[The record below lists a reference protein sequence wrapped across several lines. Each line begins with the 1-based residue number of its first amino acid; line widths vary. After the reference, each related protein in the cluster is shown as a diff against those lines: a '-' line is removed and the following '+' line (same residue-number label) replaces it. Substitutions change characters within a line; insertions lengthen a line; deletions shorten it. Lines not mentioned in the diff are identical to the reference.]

1 MINETLE
8 HLKVKPIPKKPQQ
21 VQVMIQIPRE
31 GVAPKIIDKT
41 GENLINREQF
51 FSELQENLGVVQK
64 DFKKM
69 KKTASLVDSI
79 LNDTLKG
86 NSLHKLNK
94 SEFDPHGLKLS
105 SSLKEKSD
113 VEKPKKVENIEN
125 TLSEIKKTKEKIIIK
140 QTTDESMSKA
150 KVELPSKERLTPK
163 PSIKESEAEPATKTK
178 TKKIKGE
185 TIDET
190 LVIPKDLKIGR
201 TLYLNRI
208 PKLQP
213 NVLIKAPDYYLY
225 NREIFI
231 SFINSLFE
239 PYKQELLKEEKDLES
254 GKTSISCNS
263 GETNDF
269 SLLTHQK
276 IVRDYINIYT
286 PYRGLLLYHG
296 LGSGKTCSSIA
307 IAEGI
312 KNDKKVMVLTP
323 ASLRDNYVEE
333 LKKCG
338 DYLYKKN
345 QYWEFINTTTHP
357 QYIEYLS
364 TILKLPQEYIKSNGG
379 AWFINVKKEPK
390 YDSLDFEDQKKINT
404 QLDKMINYK
413 YQFIS
418 YNGLRS
424 SHLNGMTNGGTI
436 NPFSNKVIIIDE
448 AHNFISRIVNKLNR
462 KTCLSMKL
470 YNYLMDAENCKIILL
485 SGTPIIN
492 YPNEIAILFNILR
505 GTIRSYNCKLILDK
519 KTMSKEK
526 LEEIFSNAGI
536 LSYVDSI
543 EYNSVSYEVTI
554 TQNPFGYVKS
564 ESNKNKMVYTSDV
577 LSSENFIK
585 KIKSAL
591 EEQSL
596 KIAGNKINI
605 NGYKALPD
613 KFDDFK
619 SLFINPNNTI
629 NNPNM
634 FKMRIIGLTSYFRS
648 AQEQLMPSYD
658 HKNPKDFRIIEVP
671 MSDFQFGVYEEAR
684 VQERKLEEANKKK
697 KSKKTKT
704 GAEGDELYGE
714 NVSTYR
720 IFSRA
725 FCNFVFPRPTI
736 KRPMPNNDENIES
749 TLENIDQQNETD
761 NIAKNLSEE
770 ILDDLSAAEKIDNID
785 GKYDGDDIKDLEKDT
800 ENSKISDS
808 SYSKRISEALL
819 QLEKQSARYLSKEAL
834 QTYSP
839 KFLHILENIVD
850 DDHKGI
856 HLLYSQFKTLEG
868 IGIFKLVL
876 KQNNFVEFK
885 LKKNEKGE
893 YILNVAPEN
902 IGKPMYA
909 SYTGSET
916 PEEREIIK
924 NVLNSN
930 WKLVPSSIIKT
941 IEEIAPNN
949 FNGEII
955 KVLMITSSGA
965 EGISLK
971 NVRYVHITEPYW
983 HPVRIHQVIGRAR
996 RICSHSDL
1004 PKELQTVNVFLYLMV
1019 FSKSQLESDLSIELR
1034 LKDISKRDKKKI
1046 VTSDEYLYEISSIKE
1061 EINASLLNSVK
1072 ESAIDCS
1079 IHTRSSSNEKDV
1091 KCFVIG
1097 NPSENKYL
1105 YTPNIDA
1112 QDKDEGM
1119 KLNKKKEVL
1128 KLNELTI
1135 NGTKYAFDKK
1145 TKELYDYDSYLKQEI
1160 LLLGKLIKQPDG
1172 THKFQKI

>member
-1 MINETLE
+1 MNTETLE
-8 HLKVKPIPKKPQQ
+8 QLKIKPTPKKPQQ
-21 VQVMIQIPRE
+21 FQVILQIPSE
-31 GVAPKIIDKT
+31 GVGPTIIDKT
-41 GENLINREQF
+41 SEQLINREQF
-51 FSELQENLGVVQK
+51 FNEVQENLGVVQK
-64 DFKKM
+64 DYEKM
-69 KKTASLVDSI
+69 KKATFAKTSI
-79 LNDTLKG
+79 KDVV
-86 NSLHKLNK
+86 SQEPK
-94 SEFDPHGLKLS
+94 S
-105 SSLKEKSD
+105 
-113 VEKPKKVENIEN
+113 VKPEN
-125 TLSEIKKTKEKIIIK
+125 TLTQIVKTQEKITIK
-140 QTTDESMSKA
+140 EPTDETMKKA
-150 KVELPSKERLTPK
+150 NVELPSKERLTPK
-163 PSIKESEAEPATKTK
+163 PETGPGPSLPDLNKSKS
-178 TKKIKGE
+178 KKIKYE

-190 LVIPKDLKIGR
+190 LVIPKDLRIGR

-208 PKLQP
+208 PRLEP
-213 NVLIKAPDYYLY
+213 NVLIKAPNYYLY

-239 PYKQELLKEEKDLES
+239 PYKQQLLKEEKEMEL
-254 GKTSISCNS
+254 GKTSISCSASESN
-263 GETNDF
+263 NF
-269 SLLTHQK
+269 SLLIHQK

-312 KNDKKVMVLTP
+312 KNDKKILIMTP

-345 QYWEFINTTTHP
+345 QFWEFINTNTHP
-357 QYIEYLS
+357 QYVEYLS
-364 TILKLPQEYIKSNGG
+364 TLLKLPQEYINANGG
-379 AWFINVKKEPK
+379 AWFINVKKEPN
-390 YDSLDFEDQKKINT
+390 YDSLDFEDQKKINA

-448 AHNFISRIVNKLNR
+448 AHNFISRIVNKLTR
-462 KTCLSMKL
+462 KTSLSMKL

-485 SGTPIIN
+485 TGTPIIN

-505 GTIRSYNCKLILDK
+505 GSLRSYNFKLILDK
-519 KTMSKEK
+519 VPMTKEK
-526 LEEIFSNAGI
+526 LEELFYKANI
-536 LSYVDSI
+536 LNFIDSI
-543 EYNSVSYEVTI
+543 EYNSVSYEVNI

-564 ESNKNKMVYTSDV
+564 AADKNKLVYTSDV
-577 LSSENFIK
+577 LTSEEFVE
-585 KIKSAL
+585 KIMSAF
-591 EEQSL
+591 ESQSL
-596 KIAGNKINI
+596 KIANKKINI
-605 NGYKALPD
+605 NSYKALPD
-613 KFDDFK
+613 NFDDFK
-619 SLFINPNNTI
+619 TLFINPNNTI
-629 NNPNM
+629 NNPSM

-658 HKNPKDFRIIEVP
+658 HSNPSDFKIIKVP

-684 VQERKLEEANKKK
+684 IQERKLEEANKKK
-697 KSKKTKT
+697 KSKKTKS
-704 GAEGDELYGE
+704 GAQGDELYSDST
-714 NVSTYR
+714 STYR

-725 FCNFVFPRPTI
+725 FCNFVFPKPDI
-736 KRPMPNNDENIES
+736 KRPMPNDEATIEA
-749 TLENIDQQNETD
+749 TLENIGQEDDSEAISK
-761 NIAKNLSEE
+761 NISEE
-770 ILDDLSAAEKIDNID
+770 LLDDLTIAEKLENVD
-785 GKYDGDDIKDLEKDT
+785 GKYDADDIKELEKDLA
-800 ENSKISDS
+800 NPKVNDA
-808 SYSKRISEALL
+808 SYSKRISEALKE
-819 QLEKQSARYLSKEAL
+819 LEKYSHKYLSKEGL
-834 QTYSP
+834 QLYSP
-839 KFLHILENIVD
+839 KFLHILENIID
-850 DDHKGI
+850 DDHRGI

-885 LKKNEKGE
+885 LKKNDKGE
-893 YILNVAPEN
+893 YMLNIGEEN
-902 IGKPMYA
+902 MGKPMYA
-909 SYTGSET
+909 AYTGSET

-930 WKLVPSSIIKT
+930 WKLVPSSIVKT
-941 IEEIAPNN
+941 IETLAPNN
-949 FNGEII
+949 FYGQII

-1019 FSKSQLESDLSIELR
+1019 FSEAQLSSDLSIELR
-1034 LKDISKRDKKKI
+1034 LKDISKKDKKQVI
-1046 VTSDEYLYEISSIKE
+1046 TSDEYLYEISSIKE
-1061 EINASLLNSVK
+1061 EINASLLQGVK

-1079 IHTRSSSNEKDV
+1079 IHTRSTSKEKDV

-1097 NPSENKYL
+1097 NPSENKYI
-1105 YTPNIDA
+1105 YTPNIEA

-1119 KLNKKKEVL
+1119 KLNKKTEVL
-1128 KLNELTI
+1128 KLNELLI
-1135 NGTKYAFDKK
+1135 NGNKYAYNKV
-1145 TKELYDYDSYLKQEI
+1145 TKELFDYDSYLKDEL
-1160 LLLGKLIKQPDG
+1160 LLLGKLVKQDDG
-1172 THKFQKI
+1172 THRFQKV

>member
-8 HLKVKPIPKKPQQ
+8 QLKIKPIPKKPQQ
-21 VQVMIQIPRE
+21 FQVILQIPSE
-31 GVAPKIIDKT
+31 GIGPTIIDKT
-41 GENLINREQF
+41 SEQLINREQF
-51 FSELQENLGVVQK
+51 FNELQENLGVVQK
-64 DFKKM
+64 DYDKM
-69 KKTASLVDSI
+69 KKATFTKPSPSI
-79 LNDTLKG
+79 KDAILQEPKLGTTKSTKSKKTLG
-86 NSLHKLNK
+86 
-94 SEFDPHGLKLS
+94 P
-105 SSLKEKSD
+105 
-113 VEKPKKVENIEN
+113 EN
-125 TLSEIKKTKEKIIIK
+125 TLTQIMKTQEKIIIK
-140 QTTDESMSKA
+140 EPSTEAMKKA
-150 KVELPSKERLTPK
+150 NVELPSKERLTPK
-163 PSIKESEAEPATKTK
+163 PETQPSDTTKSK
-178 TKKIKGE
+178 SKKIKGE

-190 LVIPKDLKIGR
+190 LVIPKDLRIGR

-208 PKLQP
+208 PKLEP
-213 NVLIKAPDYYLY
+213 NVLIKAPNYYLY

-239 PYKQELLKEEKDLES
+239 PYKQELLKEEKEMEL
-254 GKTSISCNS
+254 GKTSISCSASDSN
-263 GETNDF
+263 NF
-269 SLLTHQK
+269 SLLIHQK

-312 KNDKKVMVLTP
+312 KNDKKILIMTP

-345 QYWEFINTTTHP
+345 QYWEFINTKTHP
-357 QYIEYLS
+357 QYVEYLS
-364 TILKLPQEYIKSNGG
+364 TLLKLPQEYIASNGG
-379 AWFINVKKEPK
+379 AWFINVKKEPN
-390 YDSLDFEDQKKINT
+390 YDSLDFEDQKKINA

-448 AHNFISRIVNKLNR
+448 AHNFISRIVNKLTR
-462 KTCLSMKL
+462 KTSLSMKL

-485 SGTPIIN
+485 TGTPIIN

-505 GTIRSYNCKLILDK
+505 GTLRSYNFKLLLDK
-519 KTMSKEK
+519 TTMTREK
-526 LEEIFSNAGI
+526 LEELFYKANI
-536 LSYVDSI
+536 LNFIDSI

-554 TQNPFGYVKS
+554 SQNPFGYIKS
-564 ESNKNKMVYTSDV
+564 AADKNKLVYTSDI
-577 LSSENFIK
+577 LTSDEFLE
-585 KIKSAL
+585 KIMSAF
-591 EEQSL
+591 EGQSL
-596 KIAGNKINI
+596 KIANKKINV
-605 NGYKALPD
+605 NSYKALPD
-613 KFDDFK
+613 NFDDFK
-619 SLFINPNNTI
+619 ALFINPNNTI
-629 NNPNM
+629 NNPAM

-658 HKNPKDFRIIEVP
+658 HANPNDFKIIKVP

-684 VQERKLEEANKKK
+684 IQERKLEEANKKK
-697 KSKKTKT
+697 KSKKTKG
-704 GAEGDELYGE
+704 GAQGDDLYSDST
-714 NVSTYR
+714 STYR

-725 FCNFVFPRPTI
+725 FCNFVFPKPDI
-736 KRPMPNNDENIES
+736 KRPMPNNEATIEA
-749 TLENIDQQNETD
+749 TLENISDEGIGE
-761 NIAKNLSEE
+761 NISKNISEE
-770 ILDDLSAAEKIDNID
+770 LLDDLSVAEKLENVD
-785 GKYDGDDIKDLEKDT
+785 GKYDADDIKELEKDLT
-800 ENSKISDS
+800 NPKVSDG
-808 SYSKRISEALL
+808 SYSKRISEALKE
-819 QLEKQSARYLSKEAL
+819 LEKYSHKYLSKEGL
-834 QTYSP
+834 QRCSP
-839 KFLHILENIVD
+839 KFLHILENIID
-850 DDHKGI
+850 DEHKGI

-893 YILNVAPEN
+893 YMLNVGEEN
-902 IGKPMYA
+902 MGKPMYA
-909 SYTGSET
+909 AYTGSET

-930 WKLVPSSIIKT
+930 WKLVPSSIVKSIQT
-941 IEEIAPNN
+941 LAPDN
-949 FNGEII
+949 FYGQII

-1019 FSKSQLESDLSIELR
+1019 FSEAQLSSDLSIELR
-1034 LKDISKRDKKKI
+1034 VKDISKKDKKK
-1046 VTSDEYLYEISSIKE
+1046 VLTSDEYLYEISSIKE
-1061 EINASLLNSVK
+1061 EINASLLQGVK

-1079 IHTRSSSNEKDV
+1079 LHTRSSSKEKDI

-1097 NPSENKYL
+1097 NPSENKYI
-1105 YTPNIDA
+1105 YTPNIA
-1112 QDKDEGM
+1112 NQDKDEGM
-1119 KLNKKKEVL
+1119 KLNKKTEVL
-1128 KLNELTI
+1128 KLNELVI
-1135 NGTKYAFDKK
+1135 NGNKYAYNKV
-1145 TKELYDYDSYLKQEI
+1145 TKELFDYDSYLKDEL
-1160 LLLGKLIKQPDG
+1160 LLLGKLVKLDDG
-1172 THKFQKI
+1172 THRFQKI

>member
-8 HLKVKPIPKKPQQ
+8 QLKIKPIPKKPQQ
-21 VQVMIQIPRE
+21 FQVMIQIPSE
-31 GVAPKIIDKT
+31 GVAPNIIDKT
-41 GENLINREQF
+41 SEKLINREQF
-51 FSELQENLGVVQK
+51 FNELQENLGVVQK
-64 DFKKM
+64 DYEKM
-69 KKTASLVDSI
+69 KKATFAKPSPSI
-79 LNDTLKG
+79 KDAILQEPKPGTNKDTI
-86 NSLHKLNK
+86 K
-94 SEFDPHGLKLS
+94 ST
-105 SSLKEKSD
+105 KS
-113 VEKPKKVENIEN
+113 KKTLGPEN
-125 TLSEIKKTKEKIIIK
+125 TLTQIMKTKEKIIIK
-140 QTTDESMSKA
+140 EPTTESMKKA
-150 KVELPSKERLTPK
+150 NVELPSKERLTPK
-163 PSIKESEAEPATKTK
+163 PEPSNPDPTKSK
-178 TKKIKGE
+178 SKKIKDE

-190 LVIPKDLKIGR
+190 LVIPKDLRIGR

-208 PKLQP
+208 PKLEP
-213 NVLIKAPDYYLY
+213 NVLIKAPNYYLY

-239 PYKQELLKEEKDLES
+239 PYKQELLKEEKEMEL
-254 GKTSISCNS
+254 GKTSISCSASDSN
-263 GETNDF
+263 NF
-269 SLLTHQK
+269 SLLIHQK

-312 KNDKKVMVLTP
+312 KNDKKILIMTP

-345 QYWEFINTTTHP
+345 QYWEFINTKTHP
-357 QYIEYLS
+357 QYVEYLS
-364 TILKLPQEYIKSNGG
+364 TLLKLPQEYITANGG
-379 AWFINVKKEPK
+379 AWFVNVKKEPN
-390 YDSLDFEDQKKINT
+390 YDSLDFEDQKKINA

-424 SHLNGMTNGGTI
+424 SHLNGMTNGGTL

-448 AHNFISRIVNKLNR
+448 AHNFISRIVNKLTR
-462 KTCLSMKL
+462 KTSLSMKL

-485 SGTPIIN
+485 TGTPIIN

-505 GTIRSYNCKLILDK
+505 GSLRSYNFKLILDK
-519 KTMSKEK
+519 VTMTKEK
-526 LEEIFSNAGI
+526 LEELFYKANVLNFI
-536 LSYVDSI
+536 DSI

-564 ESNKNKMVYTSDV
+564 AANKNKLVYTSDV
-577 LSSENFIK
+577 ITSKEFIEK
-585 KIKSAL
+585 MMSVF
-591 EEQSL
+591 EGQSL
-596 KIAGNKINI
+596 KIANKKINI
-605 NGYKALPD
+605 NNYKALPD
-613 KFDDFK
+613 NFDDFK
-619 SLFINPNNTI
+619 TLFINPNNTI
-629 NNPNM
+629 NNPSM

-648 AQEQLMPSYD
+648 AQEQLMPKYD
-658 HKNPKDFRIIEVP
+658 HNDPNDFKIIKVP

-684 VQERKLEEANKKK
+684 IQERKLEEANKKK
-697 KSKKTKT
+697 KSKKTKS
-704 GAEGDELYGE
+704 GAQGDELYSDST
-714 NVSTYR
+714 STYR

-725 FCNFVFPRPTI
+725 FCNFVFPKPNI
-736 KRPMPNNDENIES
+736 KRPMPNEEATIEA
-749 TLENIDQQNETD
+749 TLENINDEED
-761 NIAKNLSEE
+761 SENISKNISEE
-770 ILDDLSAAEKIDNID
+770 LLDDLTVAEKLENVD
-785 GKYDGDDIKDLEKDT
+785 GKYDADDIKELEKDLA
-800 ENSKISDS
+800 NPKVNDG
-808 SYSKRISEALL
+808 SYSKRISEALKE
-819 QLEKQSARYLSKEAL
+819 LEKYSHKYLSKEGL
-834 QTYSP
+834 QRCSP
-839 KFLHILENIVD
+839 KFLHILENIID

-885 LKKNEKGE
+885 LKKNDKGE
-893 YILNVAPEN
+893 YVLTIGDEN
-902 IGKPMYA
+902 MGKPMYA
-909 SYTGSET
+909 AYTGSET

-930 WKLVPSSIIKT
+930 WKLVPSSIVKS
-941 IEEIAPNN
+941 IETLAPDN
-949 FNGEII
+949 FYGQII

-1019 FSKSQLESDLSIELR
+1019 FSEAQLSSDLSIELR
-1034 LKDISKRDKKKI
+1034 LKDISKKDKKKVI
-1046 VTSDEYLYEISSIKE
+1046 TSDEYLYEISSIKE
-1061 EINASLLNSVK
+1061 EINASLLQGVK

-1079 IHTRSSSNEKDV
+1079 IHTRSTSKEKDV

-1097 NPSENKYL
+1097 NPSENKYI
-1105 YTPNIDA
+1105 YTPNIEA

-1119 KLNKKKEVL
+1119 KLNKKTEVL
-1128 KLNELTI
+1128 KLNELVI
-1135 NGTKYAFDKK
+1135 NGNKYAYNKV
-1145 TKELYDYDSYLKQEI
+1145 TKELFDYDSYLKEEL
-1160 LLLGKLIKQPDG
+1160 LLLGKLVKLDDG
-1172 THKFQKI
+1172 THRFQKV